1 MQDNSIKVLI
11 IEDHPGDVRLVQE
24 LLGEVREVTGGTAFD
39 LESVGNLSEG
49 LERVSE
55 GGIDL
60 VLLDLHLPDSQGLE
74 TVKRFR
80 ARAPHTAVV
89 VMTSLDDPDVGFD
102 AVQAGAQEYLVKG
115 RVDGEMLSLI
125 MNYALELKW
134 ADEVARRAHEE
145 VEHYKV
151 TDFAARV
158 LDATAA
164 LVLALDRNGRIA
176 LFNKACE
183 LATGYA
189 SREMTGETVWRQLVA
204 GDEGRAF
211 KEVFEQVIAGQETR
225 QYEGSW
231 VAKNGQK
238 LVITWDLVSV
248 CDEQGAPEYVVGTGC
263 AGAPA

>member
-1 MQDNSIKVLI
+1 MQDNPIKVLV

-24 LLGEVREVTGGTAFD
+24 LLGDVKEVAGGTAFD
-39 LESVGNLSEG
+39 LESVDNLSEG

-80 ARAPHTAVV
+80 AGAPHTAVV
-89 VMTSLDDPDVGFD
+89 VMTSLDDPDVGLD

-145 VEHYKV
+145 VEHYKAS
-151 TDFAARV
+151 DFAARV

-164 LVLALDRNGRIA
+164 LVLVLDRNGRIA

-189 SREMTGETVWRQLVA
+189 SREIIGEAVWRQLA
-204 GDEGRAF
+204 PRDDGKAF
-211 KEVFEQVIAGQETR
+211 KEVFEQVIGGQGTR
-225 QYEGSW
+225 RHEGSW
-231 VAKNGQK
+231 IAKNGQR

-248 CDEQGAPEYVVGTGC
+248 CDGQGAPEYVVGTGC
-263 AGAPA
+263 VAAPA